1 VFFEEIFE
9 RSIKIKP
16 AVSDPELATRP
27 WAEQTADS
35 AAVKKQTE
43 GASIEHAPQVLLL
56 EPLWIKP
63 YVAYLLHGELPE
75 DLVHHRQ
82 IIR

>member
-16 AVSDPELATRP
+16 VVSDPELGTRP

-56 EPLWIKP
+56 ESLWIKP